1 MRLIKTIV
9 RDHKL
14 EDVRKAL
21 DDLSVTGMTVSHVVG
36 SGRNKAQ
43 TLIYRGLEYVPLLP
57 RRQVE
62 VVVAE
67 NQVDETVAAIIE
79 AARTGTVGDGMVFVS
94 VVSDSYRIR
103 TGDWEG

>member
-21 DDLSVTGMTVSHVVG
+21 DDLSVAGMTVRHVFG
-36 SGRNKAQ
+36 SGRNKGQ
-43 TLIYRGLEYVPLLP
+43 RLMYRGLEYVPLLP

-62 VVVAE
+62 IVVAE
-67 NQVDETVAAIIE
+67 NMVDETVAAIIG
-79 AARTGTVGDGMVFVS
+79 AARTGTS
-94 VVSDSYRIR
+94 A
-103 TGDWEG
+103 TGWYS

>member
-9 RDHKL
+9 REHKL
-14 EDVRKAL
+14 EDVRRAL
-21 DDLSVTGMTVSHVVG
+21 DQLSVGGLTVSHVIG
-36 SGRNKAQ
+36 AGRHKASAMM
-43 TLIYRGLEYVPLLP
+43 YRGLEYVPLLP

-67 NQVDETVAAIIE
+67 NMVDDAVRAIMN
-79 AARTGTVGDGMVFVS
+79 AARTGIVGDGMVYVS
-94 VVSDSYRIR
+94 VVNDSYRIR